1 LPIRSSNIIW
11 NIWHWYSQLKI
22 LCQKL
27 TDWIF
32 KTWRNTRE
40 LKELHAFSLEKET
53 EMWPMMIKQLII
65 IWPIYSDDPHSDQLQ
80 NGPYVQN
87 LITNCDHKVWPKSAK
102 LRGQCNGVLPTVWKQ
117 EASNAT
123 RHNLTKKKSSCC
135 WRLSFYSQDSLEIRL
150 YILAVG

>member
-11 NIWHWYSQLKI
+11 NIWHWCSQLKI

-27 TDWIF
+27 TDWIL

-65 IWPIYSDDPHSDQLQ
+65 MWLTYSDDPHSDQLQ
-80 NGPYVQN
+80 NGPYVQK

-102 LRGQCNGVLPTVWKQ
+102 LRWQCNGVLPTVWKQ

-123 RHNLTKKKSSCC
+123 RHNLTKKKSCCC
-135 WRLSFYSQDSLEIRL
+135 WRLSFYSWDSLEIRF